1 VSIRRDT
8 VRELFRCALA
18 ADRPFTALS
27 DTVEQLLREGGD
39 RATVIEELKQF
50 RLDELIDPEHEEQH
64 DIVCDVLD
72 RFYGWVAPAHRL

>member
-1 VSIRRDT
+1 

-18 ADRPFTALS
+18 AERPFTALS
-27 DTVEQLLREGGD
+27 DTVEQLLREGSD
-39 RATVIEELKQF
+39 RSAIIEELKRF
-50 RLDELIDPEHEEQH
+50 RLEELLDSEQEEQH